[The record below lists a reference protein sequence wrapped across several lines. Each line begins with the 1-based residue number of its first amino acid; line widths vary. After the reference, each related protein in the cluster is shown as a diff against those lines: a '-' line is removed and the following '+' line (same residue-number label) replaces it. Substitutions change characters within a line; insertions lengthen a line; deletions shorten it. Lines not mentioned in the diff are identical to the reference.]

1 MTIYINTII
10 VGNNTNGYLMCHI
23 VDHLYYIISS
33 SYKSLQSSY
42 ILIFE
47 AHTSPLE
54 KEKIASDSCYTVLW
68 EGEFFFFK
76 S

>member
-1 MTIYINTII
+1 MQLKSPYNISFYVTIYINTII
-10 VGNNTNGYLMCHI
+10 VGNNNYGYLKCHI
-23 VDHLYYIISS
+23 VDHLYNIISP

-54 KEKIASDSCYTVLW
+54 
-68 EGEFFFFK
+68 
-76 S
+76 